1 MLKQKNASLEEELQ
15 GYKDHHSQSKNIKTV
30 SGGVKS
36 GKNEWKF

>member
-15 GYKDHHSQSKNIKTV
+15 GYKDHSQSKNIKTV
-30 SGGVKS
+30 SGGGIS

>member
-15 GYKDHHSQSKNIKTV
+15 GNKDHNQSKNIKTV
-30 SGGVKS
+30 SGGAIS